1 MKDKSIGLEIKK
13 IDSLIVRKIMACNKD
28 SLCQLTPVQIVVIKY
43 LIKNKNS
50 IVYQKDIEKKLGLR
64 KSTVSGILGTMI
76 KNGIIIRTDSS
87 NDLRSK
93 EIRLTETGYWFV
105 QFGSRSKM
113 HKGVGFGRS
122 AGVVCPRRSTSYSR
136 SDILVYRNIDAFG
149 GT

>member
-93 EIRLTETGYWFV
+93 EIRLTETGYKLDKAMKKRAVEFE
-105 QFGSRSKM
+105 K
-113 HKGVGFGRS
+113 
-122 AGVVCPRRSTSYSR
+122 
-136 SDILVYRNIDAFG
+136 ILQNNISNEELEIFYKVTKQIQKNLEG
-149 GT
+149 EKIC